1 MSEEPTKQKPY
12 WGGNKTF
19 ATAAEA
25 AAYCKQSGYR
35 WMGGPGWISTAERW
49 LSKMLPKTQKK
60 IVEAHQA
67 QS

>member
-1 MSEEPTKQKPY
+1 MNEEPTTTKPF

-25 AAYCKQSGYR
+25 AAYCKQHGYR
-35 WMGGPGWISTAERW
+35 WMGGPGWLSTVDRW
-49 LSKMLPKTQKK
+49 LSKLLPKTQKK
-60 IVEAHQA
+60 VIEMGRT